1 MHPGKKGKKVRTKIR
16 FSISLKGTALPRK
29 KKKKMC
35 LAKKKN
41 SSRVGE
47 WEGGVVGRK
56 RDRKNMEGGGLEWA
70 EGGEGWSTRTKKA
83 AGDLH

>member
-1 MHPGKKGKKVRTKIR
+1 
-16 FSISLKGTALPRK
+16 
-29 KKKKMC
+29 
-35 LAKKKN
+35 
-41 SSRVGE
+41 VGE

-56 RDRKNMEGGGLEWA
+56 RDRKNMEGGLEWA

>member
-1 MHPGKKGKKVRTKIR
+1 M
-16 FSISLKGTALPRK
+16 
-29 KKKKMC
+29 
-35 LAKKKN
+35 
-41 SSRVGE
+41 GE

-56 RDRKNMEGGGLEWA
+56 RDRKNMEGGLEWA